1 MPTLVPITF
10 IMTEIAG
17 MDFITKWKGMV
28 WMQDLTL
35 PGDLLLLSETVLED
49 PCF

>member
-1 MPTLVPITF
+1 MGMPTTTL

-17 MDFITKWKGMV
+17 MDFITQWKAMV
-28 WMQDLTL
+28 WVQDLTL
-35 PGDLLLLSETVLED
+35 LVYETVLED